1 MTHVESRRTT
11 VVRSTDYDQGAR
23 PHHSPLWLATWFAA
37 VLLAAFTCFW
47 TYTML
52 MYMTICTLILWFL
65 RVKRILDWNARTKMW
80 RGPVIFGS
88 IPLSKPT
95 DIYNF
100 TEQQS
105 SLVS

>member
-1 MTHVESRRTT
+1 MIKELVHITRRSGLRHGLLLFCWR
-11 VVRSTDYDQGAR
+11 RS
-23 PHHSPLWLATWFAA
+23 H
-37 VLLAAFTCFW
+37 TCFW